1 MLRVV
6 REIYCFVKWSF
17 TGINPYQEARVRA
30 LEMAGKGVSTLV
42 KKLFMSSASSTIG
55 TGTVLGIHGAM
66 APEEARFQDST
77 LNEAKIDDS
86 RNMFKV
92 DKDGSTGYFAI
103 ALFILL
109 CLIAMGAISVCCGC
123 SPSRMAKRRQEEEW
137 KEEIRGMMMK
147 KNLAEAELGLEA
159 EGWNEVNNGP
169 GTKGITGPRLVD
181 GA

>member
-1 MLRVV
+1 MELYWDKSLSRSKSKSTRDG
-6 REIYCFVKWSF
+6 RERRL
-17 TGINPYQEARVRA
+17 P
-30 LEMAGKGVSTLV
+30 LV
-42 KKLFMSSASSTIG
+42 KKLVMSSASSTIG

-92 DKDGSTGYFAI
+92 DMDGSTGYFAI

-123 SPSRMAKRRQEEEW
+123 SAYRMAKRRQEEEW

-147 KNLAEAELGLEA
+147 KKLAEAELGLEA
-159 EGWNEVNNGP
+159 EGWNEVNGL
-169 GTKGITGPRLVD
+169 GKGITGPRLVD